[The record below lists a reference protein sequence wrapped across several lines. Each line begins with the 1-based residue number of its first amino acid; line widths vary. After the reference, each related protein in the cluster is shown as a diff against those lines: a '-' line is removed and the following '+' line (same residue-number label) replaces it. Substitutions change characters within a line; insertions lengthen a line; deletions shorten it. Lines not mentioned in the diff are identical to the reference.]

1 MRRVVL
7 LTILALAL
15 PIAAFCDS
23 NVDFNS
29 SHGTLT
35 GSLAGLQL
43 TGSTL
48 IGVTGL
54 YGNPTG
60 NLGMVS
66 FTTGAL
72 LTGDLSAGATFS
84 GAGSTFTVM
93 GNGTGGVPN
102 TTLFTGSFAGNVT
115 LTESGTSLHNY
126 FFSGVVSGTTL
137 RYGVELCPYG
147 KNQDPFGAVAASL
160 RCHCSNISSA
170 HRRSSGPG

>member
-84 GAGSTFTVM
+84 GAGGTRTGHSGSI
-93 GNGTGGVPN
+93 GNRSACGWRFGTPQAQQRLKR
-102 TTLFTGSFAGNVT
+102 TPTHF
-115 LTESGTSLHNY
+115 
-126 FFSGVVSGTTL
+126 
-137 RYGVELCPYG
+137 
-147 KNQDPFGAVAASL
+147 
-160 RCHCSNISSA
+160 
-170 HRRSSGPG
+170 